1 MLIHAGNY
9 EPTSDFW
16 LWNKSKLENK
26 ISTGSKYGTKTL
38 NIKALINFELDLNKI
53 QNFKRKEI
61 LVLWTHLKAQSSGD
75 LILQVNW
82 IEEEEAGKV
91 KSNLLYLR
99 LLRPSWDIPTKFWND
114 SALNILV
121 FHLLLEEF
129 LTFRVAERI
138 PAPWC
143 RNLYSEQ
150 VYEIFDATLVR
161 SNSSENSFE
170 IEHNNHW
177 TTLKST
183 ASISA

>member
-75 LILQVNW
+75 LILQVIW

-91 KSNLLYLR
+91 KSNLLCEVAFIET
-99 LLRPSWDIPTKFWND
+99 LLRHTNK
-114 SALNILV
+114 ILEW
-121 FHLLLEEF
+121 F
-129 LTFRVAERI
+129 
-138 PAPWC
+138 
-143 RNLYSEQ
+143 
-150 VYEIFDATLVR
+150 
-161 SNSSENSFE
+161 SFE
-170 IEHNNHW
+170 YSCIPPSPGGILNLQSCREYQLHDVGIYILN
-177 TTLKST
+177 KSMKYLMQL
-183 ASISA
+183 